1 MPSQTPDEDRPEE
14 DSLPEVP
21 SGEPLAPQDDDRPRD
36 EESELDD
43 EDEEDLDEDEAETEE
58 VEDEEEDDEPQDLEA
73 QLRAAS
79 GSDDEEEHED
89 GDELSL
95 EQLSAS
101 YANVLQVA
109 QPAAEEAASDE
120 DDPEDD
126 GELDNDSCPTT
137 PTAIIEALLFVGRSD
152 SGEIAGKEIASLM
165 RGVDEAEVDRCV
177 DELNAIYQQNDH
189 AIRIARV
196 GAGYKVVLAEELNYV
211 RDRFYGRVRDI
222 KLNQA
227 AIDCLALVA
236 YQPGIGRKQLDE
248 QRGQPSGSVLNQLV
262 RRELLE
268 VRREGKGKTAETHYY
283 PTEKMLNLAGLATLE
298 DLPQVE
304 DLD

>member
-1 MPSQTPDEDRPEE
+1 MPSEKPD
-14 DSLPEVP
+14 DSLPEEEP
-21 SGEPLAPQDDDRPRD
+21 SLEELLDNESSDSDDQEPEAAEDEIELEPDGEVD
-36 EESELDD
+36 EDD
-43 EDEEDLDEDEAETEE
+43 EAPED
-58 VEDEEEDDEPQDLEA
+58 DEEEDEPQDLDA

-79 GSDDEEEHED
+79 GSDEDDDQED
-89 GDELSL
+89 GEELSL

-101 YANVLQVA
+101 YASVLQVTP
-109 QPAAEEAASDE
+109 QAAEEA
-120 DDPEDD
+120 PEDD
-126 GELDNDSCPTT
+126 VAEEEGELDNDSCPTT

-165 RGVDEAEVDRCV
+165 RGVDENEVDRCV
-177 DELNAIYQQNDH
+177 DELNAIYEQNDH

-196 GAGYKVVLAEELNYV
+196 GAGYKAVLADDLSYV

-236 YQPGIGRKQLDE
+236 YQPGVGRKQLDE
-248 QRGQPSGSVLNQLV
+248 QRGQPSGGVLNQLV

-283 PTEKMLNLAGLATLE
+283 PTEKMLNLAGLASLE

>member
-1 MPSQTPDEDRPEE
+1 MPSDTPDEN
-14 DSLPEVP
+14 LP
-21 SGEPLAPQDDDRPRD
+21 DDL
-36 EESELDD
+36 ESESNEAADEGEELDAD
-43 EDEEDLDEDEAETEE
+43 ELDAE
-58 VEDEEEDDEPQDLEA
+58 EPQDLES
-73 QLRAAS
+73 QLRLAS
-79 GSDDEEEHED
+79 GSDDDDEQDD

-95 EQLSAS
+95 EQLSES

-109 QPAAEEAASDE
+109 QPTVETETADSEDEVEE
-120 DDPEDD
+120 D

-137 PTAIIEALLFVGRSD
+137 PTAIIEALLFVGRAD
-152 SGEIAGKEIASLM
+152 SGEVAGKEIASLM

-177 DELNAIYQQNDH
+177 DDLNAAYEQNGH
-189 AIRIARV
+189 ALRIARV

-236 YQPGIGRKQLDE
+236 YQPGVSRKALDD
-248 QRGQPSGSVLNQLV
+248 QRGQSSGSVLNQLV

-268 VRREGKGKTAETHYY
+268 MRREGAGKTAEAHYY
-283 PTEKMLNLAGLATLE
+283 PTEKMLHLAGLASLD